1 MRRPAAPLAVLAA
14 LTALAAAAPATA
26 APVYHRATLVPV
38 AASGVRGPALVHHST
53 RTRNLWISVRVAG
66 AREGAVLRA
75 QVRRGRCARLGP
87 TRFPLRELNVNDEG
101 RGHSYTVV
109 RRVRR
114 FAPAGL
120 VVTVS
125 EGTRTLA
132 CGALR

>member
-1 MRRPAAPLAVLAA
+1 MHRPAAPTAVLAA
-14 LTALAAAAPATA
+14 LTALAAAGPATA
-26 APVYHRATLVPV
+26 APVYHRATLAPV
-38 AASGVRGPALVHHST
+38 AGSGVRGAVLVHHAA
-53 RTRNLWISVRVAG
+53 RTRNLWISVRVGRA
-66 AREGAVLRA
+66 EPGAVLRA

-109 RRVRR
+109 RGVRR
-114 FAPAGL
+114 FAPTGL

-125 EGTRTLA
+125 DGRRTLA